1 MKRSNKKAF
10 NWYLRAANSGHPE
23 AAEKVA
29 RMYEKGKGTKRNDQ
43 KAAAWY
49 RVALE
54 HGSQTAK
61 EKIDWYNMFRFFSE

>member
-1 MKRSNKKAF
+1 
-10 NWYLRAANSGHPE
+10 
-23 AAEKVA
+23 
-29 RMYEKGKGTKRNDQ
+29 MYEKGKGTKRDDK

-61 EKIDWYNMFRFFSE
+61 EKVEWYDMLRFFNE

>member
-1 MKRSNKKAF
+1 MKKSKKKAF
-10 NWYLRAANSGHPE
+10 NWYRHAANGGHPE

-29 RMYEKGKGTKRNDQ
+29 HMYEKGKGTKRDDK

-49 RVALE
+49 RVAME

-61 EKIDWYNMFRFFSE
+61 EKIDWYNIFSFFNE